1 MISLTNAQKDLVSQQ
16 EKLSSIDYDLR
27 ISNLAQF
34 IHKKIQKNVESA
46 HTSLRFIDVGAG
58 NGLFLKY
65 FKRLGY
71 SVSGIELEKDQVEM
85 MKKDPQLKGVPLS
98 QGDITKKTGKE
109 EYDIVIASDVI
120 EHIEDDEKA
129 LRNLWT
135 YVAPGGLLIITV
147 PAHMYLYGKRDK
159 AWGHFRRY
167 SKNDLLKK
175 INKNIPQTKYKVT
188 FATFWNFVG
197 FFAYGFYEKILQK
210 QINENMR
217 YSNSGFSKSVRNIL
231 DRILK
236 SESAIGGTPIGLTLI
251 VGVKKY
257 N

>member
-1 MISLTNAQKDLVSQQ
+1 
-16 EKLSSIDYDLR
+16 
-27 ISNLAQF
+27 
-34 IHKKIQKNVESA
+34 
-46 HTSLRFIDVGAG
+46 
-58 NGLFLKY
+58 
-65 FKRLGY
+65 
-71 SVSGIELEKDQVEM
+71 
-85 MKKDPQLKGVPLS
+85 
-98 QGDITKKTGKE
+98 
-109 EYDIVIASDVI
+109 
-120 EHIEDDEKA
+120 
-129 LRNLWT
+129 
-135 YVAPGGLLIITV
+135 
-147 PAHMYLYGKRDK
+147 LYGKRDK

-167 SKNDLLKK
+167 GKSDLVNK
-175 INKNIPQTKYKVT
+175 IRKNIPQIEHKIV

-236 SESAIGGTPIGLTLI
+236 SESAIGGTLIGLTLI